1 VGRRKKSNEKKEGKK
16 NDFEIEIGKSKK
28 KIRKKKTLLTLIF
41 PGSNSQ
47 LADLS
52 SAGTSTPRGM
62 NTSPL
67 ALAMAFRGLWIPSKI
82 VPSAPGPS
90 STDSGAPV
98 LATTSPTVRPEV
110 SS

>member
-1 VGRRKKSNEKKEGKK
+1 M
-16 NDFEIEIGKSKK
+16 
-28 KIRKKKTLLTLIF
+28 IF
-41 PGSNSQ
+41 PGSNSHV
-47 LADLS
+47 ADLS
-52 SAGTSTPRGM
+52 SAGTSTPLGM

-67 ALAMAFRGLWIPSKI
+67 ALAIALSGRWMPSKM

-98 LATTSPTVRPEV
+98 LSTTSPTVSPDV

>member
-1 VGRRKKSNEKKEGKK
+1 M
-16 NDFEIEIGKSKK
+16 
-28 KIRKKKTLLTLIF
+28 IF
-41 PGSNSQ
+41 PGSNSHD
-47 LADLS
+47 ADLS

-67 ALAMAFRGLWIPSKI
+67 ALAIAFSGLWMPSKI

-90 STDSGAPV
+90 STESGAPV
-98 LATTSPTVRPEV
+98 RRTTSPTVSPDV